1 MELLKAKDHIETDID
16 VDFVR
21 GSFNDEFSIRLSQ
34 FTTRIQRNLS
44 IINAMHHY
52 KLSKN
57 VKYGVGNVF
66 KINQKSVIDS
76 LGFDVFS
83 LDVPFKYD
91 IYFSTGIFF
100 GIRIFKK
107 NRLENYGEFEFLIKD
122 YLKSIV
128 RSIIGSMD
136 EIANGT
142 IPLLQNKVLLE
153 NEFTNHIAYKL
164 DFDFCAGPEKIKYRQ
179 SGDIQLNFN
188 NDYLEQIDFSTL
200 KSIENSKYKLISKNL
215 FLQHMKGLQLRGLIA
230 EKIDIS
236 YSDEHPIIEIT
247 VVLNITCSAK
257 NINQKLRLN
266 KKNFSLLQD
275 RLSKEDYKINKD
287 TVLSIKLI

>member
-57 VKYGVGNVF
+57 VEYGVGNVF

-91 IYFSTGIFF
+91 IYFATGKFF

-107 NRLENYGEFEFLIKD
+107 DRLENYGEFEILIKD

-142 IPLLQNKVLLE
+142 IPLLQNMVLLE
-153 NEFTNHIAYKL
+153 NEFTNHTAYKL

-179 SGDIQLNFN
+179 SGDIQLNFTD
-188 NDYLEQIDFSTL
+188 DYLEQIDFSTL

-215 FLQHMKGLQLRGLIA
+215 FLQHMKGLQLRGLID

-236 YSDEHPIIEIT
+236 YSDEHPVIEIT

>member
-1 MELLKAKDHIETDID
+1 MELLKAKDHIETDIE
-16 VDFVR
+16 VDFFR
-21 GSFNDEFSIRLSQ
+21 GSFNDEFRVRLSQ
-34 FTTRIQRNLS
+34 FTRRIQRNLS
-44 IINAMHHY
+44 IINAMHNY
-52 KLSKN
+52 KLDKN
-57 VKYGVGNVF
+57 VEYGVGNVF

-91 IYFSTGIFF
+91 IYFSTHIFF
-100 GIRIFKK
+100 GIRIPKK
-107 NRLENYGEFEFLIKD
+107 NRLENYGEFEFLIKN

-128 RSIIGSMD
+128 RSIISNMD

-142 IPLLQNKVLLE
+142 IPLLQNEVLLA

-179 SGDIQLNFN
+179 SGDIQLDFDNSHM
-188 NDYLEQIDFSTL
+188 EQIDFSML
-200 KSIENSKYKLISKNL
+200 KTIENSKYKLINKGL
-215 FLQHMKGLQLRGLIA
+215 FLQHMKGLQLRELIA

-236 YSDEHPIIEIT
+236 YSYENPIIEIT
-247 VVLNITCSAK
+247 VALNIVNSAK
-257 NINQKLRLN
+257 NIGQKLRLN

-275 RLSKEDYKINKD
+275 RLLKEDYKINKD
-287 TVLSIKLI
+287 TILSIKLI

>member
-1 MELLKAKDHIETDID
+1 MELLKAKDHIETDIE
-16 VDFVR
+16 VDFFR
-21 GSFNDEFSIRLSQ
+21 GSFNDEFRVRLSQ
-34 FTTRIQRNLS
+34 FTRRIQRNLN
-44 IINAMHHY
+44 IINAMHNY
-52 KLSKN
+52 KLDKN
-57 VKYGVGNVF
+57 VEYGVGNVF

-91 IYFSTGIFF
+91 IYFSTHIFF
-100 GIRIFKK
+100 GIRIPKK
-107 NRLENYGEFEFLIKD
+107 NRLENYGEFEFLIKN

-128 RSIIGSMD
+128 RSIISNMD

-142 IPLLQNKVLLE
+142 IPLLQNEVLLA

-179 SGDIQLNFN
+179 SGDIQLDFDNSHM
-188 NDYLEQIDFSTL
+188 EQIDFSML
-200 KSIENSKYKLISKNL
+200 KTIENSKYKLINKGL
-215 FLQHMKGLQLRGLIA
+215 FLQHMKGLQLRELIA

-236 YSDEHPIIEIT
+236 YSDENPIIEIT
-247 VVLNITCSAK
+247 VALNIVNSAK
-257 NINQKLRLN
+257 NIGQKLRLN

-275 RLSKEDYKINKD
+275 RLLKEDYKINKD

>member
-57 VKYGVGNVF
+57 VEYGVGNVF
-66 KINQKSVIDS
+66 KINQKSIIDS

-91 IYFSTGIFF
+91 IYFATGRFL

-107 NRLENYGEFEFLIKD
+107 DRLENSVKKRNNLLSNENYIKKAPANLVETEKLTLEKEIQELEIITNK
-122 YLKSIV
+122 LK
-128 RSIIGSMD
+128 
-136 EIANGT
+136 EIN
-142 IPLLQNKVLLE
+142 V
-153 NEFTNHIAYKL
+153 
-164 DFDFCAGPEKIKYRQ
+164 
-179 SGDIQLNFN
+179 
-188 NDYLEQIDFSTL
+188 
-200 KSIENSKYKLISKNL
+200 
-215 FLQHMKGLQLRGLIA
+215 
-230 EKIDIS
+230 
-236 YSDEHPIIEIT
+236 
-247 VVLNITCSAK
+247 
-257 NINQKLRLN
+257 
-266 KKNFSLLQD
+266 
-275 RLSKEDYKINKD
+275 
-287 TVLSIKLI
+287 

>member
-1 MELLKAKDHIETDID
+1 MELLKAKDHIETDIE
-16 VDFVR
+16 VDFFR
-21 GSFNDEFSIRLSQ
+21 GSFNDEFRVRLSQ

-44 IINAMHHY
+44 IINAMHNY
-52 KLSKN
+52 KLDKN
-57 VKYGVGNVF
+57 VEYGVGNVF

-128 RSIIGSMD
+128 RNIISNMD
-136 EIANGT
+136 EITNGT

-179 SGDIQLNFN
+179 SGDIQLDF
-188 NDYLEQIDFSTL
+188 DDSYMEQIDFSML
-200 KSIENSKYKLISKNL
+200 KTIENSKYKLINKRL
-215 FLQHMKGLQLRGLIA
+215 FLQHMKGLQLRELIA

-236 YSDEHPIIEIT
+236 YSDENPIIEIT
-247 VVLNITCSAK
+247 VALNIVNSAK
-257 NINQKLRLN
+257 NIGQKLRLN

-275 RLSKEDYKINKD
+275 RLQKEDYKINKD

>member
-1 MELLKAKDHIETDID
+1 MELLKAKDHIETDIE
-16 VDFVR
+16 VDFFR
-21 GSFNDEFSIRLSQ
+21 GSFNDEFRVRLNQ

-44 IINAMHHY
+44 IINAMHNY
-52 KLSKN
+52 KLDKN
-57 VKYGVGNVF
+57 VEYGVGNVF

-83 LDVPFKYD
+83 LDAPFKYD

-128 RSIIGSMD
+128 RNIISNMD
-136 EIANGT
+136 EITNGT

-179 SGDIQLNFN
+179 SGDIQLDF
-188 NDYLEQIDFSTL
+188 DDSYMEQIDFSML
-200 KSIENSKYKLISKNL
+200 KTIENSKYKLINKGL
-215 FLQHMKGLQLRGLIA
+215 FLQHMKGLQLRELIA

-236 YSDEHPIIEIT
+236 YSDEDAIIEIS
-247 VVLNITCSAK
+247 VALNITHSAK
-257 NINQKLRLN
+257 NISQKLRLN

>member
-57 VKYGVGNVF
+57 VEYGVGNVF

-91 IYFSTGIFF
+91 IYFATGKFF

-107 NRLENYGEFEFLIKD
+107 DGLENYGEFEILIKD
-122 YLKSIV
+122 YLKSVV
-128 RSIIGSMD
+128 RSIISNMD

-142 IPLLQNKVLLE
+142 IPLLQNMVLLE
-153 NEFTNHIAYKL
+153 NEFTNHTVYKL

-179 SGDIQLNFN
+179 SGDIQLNFTD
-188 NDYLEQIDFSTL
+188 DYLEQIDFSVL
-200 KSIENSKYKLISKNL
+200 KSIENSKYKLINKNL

-236 YSDEHPIIEIT
+236 YSDEHPVIEIT
-247 VVLNITCSAK
+247 VVLNIANSAK
-257 NINQKLRLN
+257 NISQKLRLN

-287 TVLSIKLI
+287 TILSIKLI